1 MIKLEDLSREGLCA
15 VSFDILININQSIFT
30 AHMAKENS
38 EENLQEYSFVMQH
51 LNKCLC
57 LVA

>member
-30 AHMAKENS
+30 AHMAKENLERKTCRS
-38 EENLQEYSFVMQH
+38 TVLSCNTLINVFV
-51 LNKCLC
+51 
-57 LVA
+57 

>member
-30 AHMAKENS
+30 AHVAKENS
-38 EENLQEYSFVMQH
+38 VRKTCRSTVLSCNTLINVFV
-51 LNKCLC
+51 
-57 LVA
+57 

>member
-38 EENLQEYSFVMQH
+38 VRKTCRITVLSCNTLINVFV
-51 LNKCLC
+51 
-57 LVA
+57 